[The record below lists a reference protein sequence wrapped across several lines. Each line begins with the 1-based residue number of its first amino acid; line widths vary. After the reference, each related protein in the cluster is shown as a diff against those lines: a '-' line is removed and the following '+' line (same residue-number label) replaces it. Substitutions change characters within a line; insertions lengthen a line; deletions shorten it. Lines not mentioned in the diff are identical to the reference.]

1 MKVRAEMP
9 RGMPRGIA
17 VWGSMIAALA
27 LVATACIRPPR
38 ERSSTEVDQGYPT
51 CGEATLPEGERV
63 ASGFLRAGPVMSSPS
78 VVERFEVRR
87 RGCVEVFTGRQDWA
101 LSSIDLDVV
110 YDAETLLPLRAW
122 KRIGSPG
129 LRGGAPRVDVRRFE
143 LRGTERVALTQ
154 RRVTGDLE
162 HWLIRGP
169 LPRVI
174 IGPGRGVLT
183 MWIRR
188 ARLQEGGRLRETALD
203 IRESMEL
210 IRDVTLLRLE
220 DRDDA
225 AIGRR
230 VRVYSIYGR
239 EPFYA
244 DENDVVIGDMMG
256 MLPGELVTTPPP
268 QPSVVLDPPDPVAAP

>member
-1 MKVRAEMP
+1 
-9 RGMPRGIA
+9 
-17 VWGSMIAALA
+17 MIAALA
-27 LVATACIRPPR
+27 LIGCIRPPR
-38 ERSSTEVDQGYPT
+38 ERASEGVDHGYPS
-51 CGEATLPEGERV
+51 CGQGALPEGERI
-63 ASGFLRAGPVMSSPS
+63 ATGFLRAGPVMSSPS

-87 RGCVEVFTGRQDWA
+87 RDCLEVFSGRQDWA
-101 LSSIDLDVV
+101 LSSIDLEVV
-110 YDAETLLPLRAW
+110 YDAETLLPLRVW

-143 LRGTERVALTQ
+143 LRDTDRVALTQ
-154 RRVTGDLE
+154 RRVDGELE
-162 HWLIRGP
+162 HWRIRGP
-169 LPRVI
+169 IPRVI

-188 ARLQEGGRLRETALD
+188 ARLPVGGRLRETALD
-203 IRESMEL
+203 VRESMEL

-220 DRDDA
+220 DRDDPT
-225 AIGRR
+225 IGRR

-256 MLPGELVTTPPP
+256 MLPGELVRDPMPT
-268 QPSVVLDPPDPVAAP
+268 PSVVLDPPDPIGTP